1 MEKSAIIVRILL
13 LATALSLASASF
25 GQSAYEYFVKG
36 SSKNGMGDYKG
47 AIDDY
52 TKAIEL
58 DPKIEFFYN
67 YRGNTYDSLKKSD
80 EAFADYAKA
89 IELNPKYVDPYINRG
104 ILKYKVKD
112 YHGAIADFN
121 KTIEIFPEIKNYSLY
136 YYRGLAKYKLQNYG
150 GAIADFTR
158 ASEIRPKIKEPYYY
172 KELAI
177 IEMGDTT
184 DAIEYYS
191 KAIKLDPENVLLYNY
206 RGNTYDS
213 LHYSDNAI
221 ADYTKAI
228 ELNPHWEKPYY
239 SRGILKYKLQDYSG
253 AIADFTKTIEII
265 HKKDAYFP
273 YYYRG
278 LAKYNLQ
285 DYRGAIEDFI
295 KAIDIDPYLEKKAY
309 YYRDLA
315 KTEFD
320 KNRVGSL
327 TNAFIDSRDGHV
339 YKLVKFG
346 DQTWMAENLAYL
358 PSISPGSKSS
368 KTYEDYYV
376 YGYNGY
382 EVSKAKNETNYATY
396 GVLYNWEAANSA
408 CPAGWHLPDKSEWL
422 TLDRFLGDSLGG
434 KLGKKGYD
442 YFYIIKR
449 SKNKNG
455 FMAVQGGCRKLA
467 GSFRYLDK
475 RAYFW
480 SASEYA
486 AMIDLGSLMHL
497 SYFTVLRTFISQNRG
512 FSVRC
517 LRNEAN
523 VPAADSL

>member
-1 MEKSAIIVRILL
+1 MEKSAIIVKILL
-13 LATALSLASASF
+13 LTTALSIASASF
-25 GQSAYEYFVKG
+25 GQSAYQYFVKG

-58 DPKIEFFYN
+58 NPEIGFFYN
-67 YRGNTYDSLKKSD
+67 YRGNTFDSLKKSD
-80 EAFADYAKA
+80 EALADYAKA

-104 ILKYKVKD
+104 ILKYKVTD

-121 KTIEIFPEIKNYSLY
+121 KTTEIFPEIENYSLY
-136 YYRGLAKYKLQNYG
+136 YFRGLAKYKLQDYG

-158 ASEIRPKIKEPYYY
+158 AGEIRPKIKEPYYY

-191 KAIKLDPENVLLYNY
+191 KAIKLDPENELLYNY

-265 HKKDAYFP
+265 HKKDAHFP

-278 LAKYNLQ
+278 LAKYYLK

-295 KAIDIDPYLEKKAY
+295 KAIDIDPSMEKKVH

-320 KNRVGSL
+320 KASFN
-327 TNAFIDSRDGHV
+327 NAFIDSRDGHV

-358 PSISPGSKSS
+358 TEVSPGSWGGGL
-368 KTYEDYYV
+368 EDDYYV
-376 YGYNGY
+376 YDYFGY
-382 EVSKAKNETNYATY
+382 EVSVAKSNANYQTY
-396 GVLYNWEAANSA
+396 GVLYNWEAANGS
-408 CPAGWHLPDKSEWL
+408 CPVGWHLPHDSEWL
-422 TLDRFLGDSLGG
+422 TLDRFLGRPAGSRLRKGG
-434 KLGKKGYD
+434 FAHFYKNTGSTKK
-442 YFYIIKR
+442 
-449 SKNKNG
+449 SG
-455 FMAVQGGCRKLA
+455 FTNVMGGCRTI
-467 GSFRYLDK
+467 GGHFRHLDK

-480 SASEYA
+480 SASGFTAYDSWYSF
-486 AMIDLGSLMHL
+486 IYFPTSGILRSYL
-497 SYFTVLRTFISQNRG
+497 SMSRG